1 LEEAA
6 HGCGGGEGGHGGG
19 GRTAEVEG
27 LREGVFWGKR
37 RWEEEEPVLI
47 VRGGATVGLWAV
59 SERSPSSFF
68 LCRGVH
74 SCKGRVCFIT
84 FIYQL

>member
-1 LEEAA
+1 
-6 HGCGGGEGGHGGG
+6 
-19 GRTAEVEG
+19 VEG

-68 LCRGVH
+68 FCAVEFIHVR
-74 SCKGRVCFIT
+74 GRVCFIT
-84 FIYQL
+84 FIH